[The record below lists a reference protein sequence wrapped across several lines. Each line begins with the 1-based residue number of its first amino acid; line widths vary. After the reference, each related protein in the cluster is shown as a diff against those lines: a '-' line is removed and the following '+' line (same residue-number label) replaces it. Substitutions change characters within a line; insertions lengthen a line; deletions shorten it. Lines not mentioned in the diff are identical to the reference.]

1 MTPNMEIPMRSTFRP
16 PISIAA
22 MLAAAVISLS
32 GCGSGS
38 SGTANIRLLNV
49 STGYTSLDLY
59 ASNNGDTTPN
69 YTAQAQGVT
78 YATISNYASIGS
90 GTYSLQFRNSG
101 TSSAL
106 ATDGSENLTD
116 GSHATYVGYGSSG
129 NFATVKIGEDQSSAN
144 SGYAKVTVLN
154 ASEAGSVD
162 VYLTDSTTDLV
173 NASPQVSNVATGG
186 SSTITV
192 TSGNYRLRVIGTGDT
207 TDLRADVA
215 QVTFNSTSVDSVLL
229 TSTTGGM
236 LVNVSLLPQQGS
248 LSTYNNTQA
257 RIRGAVGIANGT
269 TVNATVSGASILTNA
284 TVGVIGGTYTL
295 VNSGSLPFTLNVDGA
310 AVTVPNQTLAA
321 GADYTF
327 LVWSNASG
335 TQTSLIADVNT
346 LPASLATKSRV
357 RLLNGMSGLADPL
370 TLLVNFQTGATGVT
384 LGTASAQAQFTSGT
398 DNEVDVIDTNTSATL
413 LTKTTL
419 TLDAGGVYTMF
430 MAGGGNIP
438 VNGTLRKDR

>member
-1 MTPNMEIPMRSTFRP
+1 MRSTFRP
-16 PISIAA
+16 LISVAA
-22 MLAAAVISLS
+22 LLAAAVVVLS
-32 GCGSGS
+32 SCGKS
-38 SGTANIRLLNV
+38 SSTANVRLLNV
-49 STGYTSLDLY
+49 STGYSSLDLY
-59 ASNNGDTTPN
+59 ASNNGNTNPS
-69 YTAQAQGVT
+69 YTAQLQGVAYQT
-78 YATISNYASIGS
+78 LSNYASIGS
-90 GTYSLQFRNSG
+90 GTYSLEFRNSG
-101 TSSAL
+101 SSSAL

-116 GSHATYVGYGSSG
+116 GSHNTYVGYGSSG

-144 SGYAKVTVLN
+144 SGYAKVTVIN

-173 NASPQVSNVATGG
+173 NASPLVSNIATGAT
-186 SSTITV
+186 STITV

-215 QVTFNSTSVDSVLL
+215 QVTFNSTTVNSLLL

-257 RIRGAVGIANGT
+257 RVRGAVGIANGT
-269 TVNATVSGASILTNA
+269 TVNATVSGANILTNA
-284 TVGVIGGTYTL
+284 TVGVIGGIYTL
-295 VNSGSLPFTLNVDGA
+295 VASGSLPVTLNVDGA
-310 AVTVPNQTLAA
+310 SVTVPNQTLAA

-335 TQTSLIADVNT
+335 THTSLITDVNT

-384 LGTASAQAQFTSGT
+384 LGTASALAQFTSGT

-430 MAGGGNIP
+430 MAGGGNSP

>member
-1 MTPNMEIPMRSTFRP
+1 
-16 PISIAA
+16 
-22 MLAAAVISLS
+22 MLAAAVVSLS
-32 GCGSGS
+32 GCGGS
-38 SGTANIRLLNV
+38 SGTASIRMLNV
-49 STGYTSLDLY
+49 STGYSSLDLY
-59 ASNNGDTTPN
+59 ASNNGNTNPT
-69 YTAQAQGVT
+69 YTSQLQGVAYET
-78 YATISNYASIGS
+78 LSNYAAIGS
-90 GTYSLQFRNSG
+90 GTYSLEFRNSG
-101 TSSAL
+101 SSSAL

-116 GSHATYVGYGSSG
+116 GSHNTYVGYGSSG
-129 NFATVKIGEDQSSAN
+129 NFATVKISEDQSSAN
-144 SGYAKVTVLN
+144 SGYTKVTVIN
-154 ASEAGSVD
+154 ASEAGNVD

-173 NASPQVSNVATGG
+173 NASPVASNIATGG

-192 TSGNYRLRVIGTGDT
+192 TSGNYRLRVIGTADT

-215 QVTFNSTSVDSVLL
+215 QVAFNSTTVNSLLL

-248 LSTYNNTQA
+248 LSTYNTTQA

-269 TVNATVSGASILTNA
+269 TVNATVSGSNILTNA

-295 VNSGSLPFTLNVDGA
+295 VDSGSLPITLNVDGA
-310 AVTVPNQTLAA
+310 PVSIPNQTLAA

-346 LPASLATKSRV
+346 LPASLASKSRV
-357 RLLNGMSGLADPL
+357 RLLNGMSGLGDPL

-430 MAGGGNIP
+430 MAGGGKSP

>member
-1 MTPNMEIPMRSTFRP
+1 
-16 PISIAA
+16 
-22 MLAAAVISLS
+22 MLTAAVVSLS
-32 GCGSGS
+32 GCGGS

-49 STGYTSLDLY
+49 STGYSSLDLY
-59 ASNNGDTTPN
+59 ASNNGDTSPT
-69 YTAQAQGVT
+69 YTSQLQGVAYET
-78 YATISNYASIGS
+78 LSNYAAIGS
-90 GTYSLQFRNSG
+90 GTYSLEFRNSG
-101 TSSAL
+101 SSSAL

-116 GSHATYVGYGSSG
+116 GSHNTYVGYGSSG
-129 NFATVKIGEDQSSAN
+129 NFATVKISEDQSSAN
-144 SGYAKVTVLN
+144 SGYAKVTVIN
-154 ASEAGSVD
+154 ASEAGNVD

-173 NASPQVSNVATGG
+173 NASPVASNIATGG

-192 TSGNYRLRVIGTGDT
+192 TSGNYRLRVIGTADT

-215 QVTFNSTSVDSVLL
+215 QVTFNSTTVNSLLL

-269 TVNATVSGASILTNA
+269 TVNATVSGTNILTNA

-295 VNSGSLPFTLNVDGA
+295 VNSGSLPVTLNVDGA
-310 AVTVPNQTLAA
+310 PVTIPNQTLAA

-346 LPASLATKSRV
+346 LPASLASKSRV
-357 RLLNGMSGLADPL
+357 RLLNGMSGLGDPL

-430 MAGGGNIP
+430 MAGGGNSP

>member
-1 MTPNMEIPMRSTFRP
+1 MRSTFRP
-16 PISIAA
+16 PVSVAA
-22 MLAAAVISLS
+22 MLAAAVVSLS
-32 GCGSGS
+32 GCGGS
-38 SGTANIRLLNV
+38 SGTASIRLLNV
-49 STGYTSLDLY
+49 STGYSSLDLY
-59 ASNNGDTTPN
+59 ASNNGDTSPT
-69 YTAQAQGVT
+69 YTSQLQGVAYET
-78 YATISNYASIGS
+78 LSNYAAIGS
-90 GTYSLQFRNSG
+90 GTYSLEFRNSG
-101 TSSAL
+101 SSSAL

-116 GSHATYVGYGSSG
+116 SSHNTYVGYGSSG
-129 NFATVKIGEDQSSAN
+129 NFATVKISEDQSSAN
-144 SGYAKVTVLN
+144 SGYTKVTVIN
-154 ASEAGSVD
+154 ASEAGNVD

-173 NASPQVSNVATGG
+173 NASPVASNIATGG
-186 SSTITV
+186 TSTITV
-192 TSGNYRLRVIGTGDT
+192 TSGNYRLRVIGTADT

-215 QVTFNSTSVDSVLL
+215 QVTFNSTTVNSLLL

-257 RIRGAVGIANGT
+257 RVRGAVGIANGT
-269 TVNATVSGASILTNA
+269 TVNATVSGTNILTNA

-295 VNSGSLPFTLNVDGA
+295 VNSGSLPVTLNVDGVP
-310 AVTVPNQTLAA
+310 VTLPNQTLAA

-346 LPASLATKSRV
+346 LPASLASKSRV
-357 RLLNGMSGLADPL
+357 RLLNGMSGLGDPL

-430 MAGGGNIP
+430 MAGGGNTT

>member
-1 MTPNMEIPMRSTFRP
+1 MRSTFRP
-16 PISIAA
+16 PISVAA
-22 MLAAAVISLS
+22 MLATAAMSLS
-32 GCGSGS
+32 GCGGS

-49 STGYTSLDLY
+49 STGYSSLDVY
-59 ASNNGDTTPN
+59 ASNNGDTAPT
-69 YTAQAQGVT
+69 YTAQLQAVAYQT
-78 YATISNYASIGS
+78 LSNYAAIGS
-90 GTYSLQFRNSG
+90 GTYSVEFRNSG
-101 TSSAL
+101 SSSAL

-116 GSHATYVGYGSSG
+116 GSHAVYVGYGSSG
-129 NFATVKIGEDQSSAN
+129 NFATVKIGEDQASAN
-144 SGYAKVTVLN
+144 SGYAKVTVFN
-154 ASEAGSVD
+154 TSEAGSVD

-173 NASPQVSNVATGG
+173 NASPQVSNIATGG

-215 QVTFNSTSVDSVLL
+215 QVTFNSTSVDSLLL

-257 RIRGAVGIANGT
+257 RVRGAVGIANGT
-269 TVNATVSGASILTNA
+269 TVNATVSGTSILTNA

-295 VNSGSLPFTLNVDGA
+295 VNSGSLPITLNVDGA
-310 AVTVPNQTLAA
+310 PVTVPNQTLAA

-327 LVWSNASG
+327 LVWSNTGG

-346 LPASLATKSRV
+346 LPTSLATKSRV
-357 RLLNGMSGLADPL
+357 RLLNGMSGIGDPL

-384 LGTASAQAQFTSGT
+384 LGAASAQAQFTSGT
-398 DNEVDVIDTNTSATL
+398 DNEVDVLDTNTSATL

>member
-1 MTPNMEIPMRSTFRP
+1 MRSTFRP
-16 PISIAA
+16 PIGVAA
-22 MLAAAVISLS
+22 MLAAAVVSLS
-32 GCGSGS
+32 GCGGS

-49 STGYTSLDLY
+49 STGYSSLDVY
-59 ASNNGDTTPN
+59 ASNNGDTSPT
-69 YTAQAQGVT
+69 YTAQLQGVAYET
-78 YATISNYASIGS
+78 LSNYAAIGS
-90 GTYSLQFRNSG
+90 GTYSVEFRNSG
-101 TSSAL
+101 SSSAL
-106 ATDGSENLTD
+106 ATDGSKNLTD
-116 GSHATYVGYGSSG
+116 GSHTAYVGYGSSG

-144 SGYAKVTVLN
+144 SGYAKVTVIN
-154 ASEAGSVD
+154 ASEAGNVD

-173 NASPQVSNVATGG
+173 NASPQATNIATGG

-215 QVTFNSTSVDSVLL
+215 QVTFNSTSVDSLLL

-269 TVNATVSGASILTNA
+269 TVNATVSGTSILTNA

-295 VNSGSLPFTLNVDGA
+295 VNSGSLPITLNVDGA
-310 AVTVPNQTLAA
+310 PVTVPDQTLAA

-335 TQTSLIADVNT
+335 TQTSLINDVNT
-346 LPASLATKSRV
+346 LPTSLATKSRV

-384 LGTASAQAQFTSGT
+384 LGAASAQAQFTSGT

-413 LTKTTL
+413 LTKTSL

>member
-1 MTPNMEIPMRSTFRP
+1 MRSTFRP
-16 PISIAA
+16 TVSVAA
-22 MLAAAVISLS
+22 MLAAAVVSLS
-32 GCGSGS
+32 GCGGS

-49 STGYTSLDLY
+49 STGYSSLDLY
-59 ASNNGDTTPN
+59 ASNNGDTSPT
-69 YTAQAQGVT
+69 YTSQLQGVAYET
-78 YATISNYASIGS
+78 LSNYAAIAS
-90 GTYSLQFRNSG
+90 GTYSLEFRNSG
-101 TSSAL
+101 SSSAL

-116 GSHATYVGYGSSG
+116 GSHNTYVGYGSSG
-129 NFATVKIGEDQSSAN
+129 NFATVKISEDQSSAN
-144 SGYAKVTVLN
+144 SGYAKVTVIN
-154 ASEAGSVD
+154 ASEAGNVD

-173 NASPQVSNVATGG
+173 NASPVASNIATGG
-186 SSTITV
+186 TSTITV
-192 TSGNYRLRVIGTGDT
+192 TSGNYRLRVIGTADT

-215 QVTFNSTSVDSVLL
+215 QVTFNSTTVNSLLL

-257 RIRGAVGIANGT
+257 RVRGAVGIANGT
-269 TVNATVSGASILTNA
+269 TVNATVSGTNILTNA

-295 VNSGSLPFTLNVDGA
+295 VDSGSLPVTLNVDGA
-310 AVTVPNQTLAA
+310 PVTIPNQTLAA

-335 TQTSLIADVNT
+335 TQTSLIADINT
-346 LPASLATKSRV
+346 LPASLAAKSRV

-370 TLLVNFQTGATGVT
+370 TLLVNFETGATGVT

-430 MAGGGNIP
+430 MAGGGNSP

>member
-1 MTPNMEIPMRSTFRP
+1 MRSTFRP
-16 PISIAA
+16 LISVAA
-22 MLAAAVISLS
+22 LLAAAVVILS
-32 GCGSGS
+32 SCGKS
-38 SGTANIRLLNV
+38 SSTANVRLLNV
-49 STGYTSLDLY
+49 STGYSSLDLY
-59 ASNNGDTTPN
+59 ASNNGDTNPS
-69 YTAQAQGVT
+69 YTAQLQGVAYQT
-78 YATISNYASIGS
+78 LSNYASIGS
-90 GTYSLQFRNSG
+90 GTYSLEFRNSG
-101 TSSAL
+101 SSSAL

-116 GSHATYVGYGSSG
+116 GSHNTYVGYGSSG

-144 SGYAKVTVLN
+144 SGYAKVTVIN

-173 NASPQVSNVATGG
+173 NASPLVSNIATGA

-215 QVTFNSTSVDSVLL
+215 QVTFSSTTVNSLLL

-257 RIRGAVGIANGT
+257 RVRGAVGIANGT
-269 TVNATVSGASILTNA
+269 TVNATVSGANILTNA
-284 TVGVIGGTYTL
+284 TVGVIGGIYTL
-295 VNSGSLPFTLNVDGA
+295 VDSGSLPVTLNVDGA
-310 AVTVPNQTLAA
+310 SVAVPNQTLAA

-335 TQTSLIADVNT
+335 TQTSLITDVNT

-384 LGTASAQAQFTSGT
+384 LGTASALAQFTSGT

-430 MAGGGNIP
+430 MAGGGNSP

>member
-1 MTPNMEIPMRSTFRP
+1 MRSTFCP
-16 PISIAA
+16 LIGVAA
-22 MLAAAVISLS
+22 LLAAAVVSLS
-32 GCGSGS
+32 GCGNSSGS
-38 SGTANIRLLNV
+38 ANIRMLNA
-49 STGYTSLDLY
+49 STGYSSLDLY
-59 ASNNGDTTPN
+59 ASNNGNTNPD
-69 YTAQAQGVT
+69 YTAQLQGVA
-78 YATISNYASIGS
+78 YAALSNYAGIAS
-90 GTYSLQFRNSG
+90 GTYSLEFRTTG
-101 TSSAL
+101 TTSAL
-106 ATDGSENLTD
+106 ATAGSENLTD
-116 GSHATYVGYGSSG
+116 GSHTTYVGYGSSG

-144 SGYAKVTVLN
+144 SGYAKVTVFN
-154 ASEAGSVD
+154 TSEAGNVD

-173 NASPQVSNVATGG
+173 NASPVVGNIATGG

-192 TSGNYRLRVIGTGDT
+192 TSGNYRLRVVGTGDT

-215 QVTFNSTSVDSVLL
+215 QVTFNSTTVDSVLL

-236 LVNVSLLPQQGS
+236 LVNVSVIPQQGS

-269 TVNATVSGASILTNA
+269 TVNASISGTNILTNA

-295 VNSGSLPFTLNVDGA
+295 VASGNLPVTLNVDGA
-310 AVTVPNQTLAA
+310 PVAVANQTLAA

-327 LVWSNASG
+327 LVWSDASG
-335 TQTSLIADVNT
+335 TQASLIADINT

-370 TLLVNFQTGATGVT
+370 TMLVNFQTVATDVT
-384 LGTASAQAQFTSGT
+384 LGTASDSTSSQAQFASGT
-398 DNEVDVIDTNTSATL
+398 DNEVDVLDTNTSGTL

-430 MAGGGNIP
+430 MAGGGSSP

>member
-1 MTPNMEIPMRSTFRP
+1 MRSTFRP
-16 PISIAA
+16 PISVAA
-22 MLAAAVISLS
+22 MLAAAVVSLS
-32 GCGSGS
+32 GCGNGS
-38 SGTANIRLLNV
+38 SGTASIRLLNV
-49 STGYTSLDLY
+49 SPGYSSLDLY

-69 YTAQAQGVT
+69 YTAQLQAVAYETLGN
-78 YATISNYASIGS
+78 YATIGS

-101 TSSAL
+101 SSSAL
-106 ATDGSENLTD
+106 ATDGSEALTD
-116 GSHATYVGYGSSG
+116 GSHNTYVGYGSSG
-129 NFATVKIGEDQSSAN
+129 NFGTVKIGEDQSSAN
-144 SGYAKVTVLN
+144 SGYAKVTVIN
-154 ASEAGSVD
+154 ASEAGNVD

-173 NASPQVSNVATGG
+173 NASPLASNIATGG
-186 SSTITV
+186 TSTITL

-215 QVTFNSTSVDSVLL
+215 QVTFNSTTVNSLLL

-248 LSTYNNTQA
+248 LTTYNNTQA
-257 RIRGAVGIANGT
+257 RVRGAVGIANGT
-269 TVNATVSGASILTNA
+269 TVNATVNGANILTNA

-295 VNSGSLPFTLNVDGA
+295 VDSGSLPVTLNVDGA
-310 AVTVPNQTLAA
+310 PVTVPNQTFAA

-346 LPASLATKSRV
+346 LPASLASKSRV
-357 RLLNGMSGLADPL
+357 RLLNGMSGLGDPL

-384 LGTASAQAQFTSGT
+384 LGTASAQAQFASGT
-398 DNEVDVIDTNTSATL
+398 NNEVDVIDTNTSATL

-430 MAGGGNIP
+430 MAGGGNSA

>member
-1 MTPNMEIPMRSTFRP
+1 MRSTFRP
-16 PISIAA
+16 PISVAA
-22 MLAAAVISLS
+22 VLAATVVSLS

-38 SGTANIRLLNV
+38 SGAANVRLLNV
-49 STGYTSLDLY
+49 STGYASLDLY

-69 YTAQAQGVT
+69 YTAQAQGVAYET
-78 YATISNYASIGS
+78 VSNYASIGS

-101 TSSAL
+101 ASSAL
-106 ATDGSENLTD
+106 ATDGSESLTD
-116 GSHATYVGYGSSG
+116 GSHTTYVGYGSSG
-129 NFATVKIGEDQSSAN
+129 NFATVKISEDQSSAN
-144 SGYAKVTVLN
+144 SGYAKVTVIN
-154 ASEAGSVD
+154 ASEAGNVD
-162 VYLTDSTTDLV
+162 VYLTDSTTELV
-173 NASPQVSNVATGG
+173 NASPLVSNIATGG
-186 SSTITV
+186 TSTITL

-215 QVTFNSTSVDSVLL
+215 QVTFNSTTVNSLLL

-248 LSTYNNTQA
+248 LSTYNNTQS

-269 TVNATVSGASILTNA
+269 TVNATVTGASILTNA

-295 VNSGSLPFTLNVDGA
+295 VNSGSLPFTVNVDGA
-310 AVTVPNQTLAA
+310 AVAVPNQTLAA

-335 TQTSLIADVNT
+335 TQTSLIADDNT
-346 LPASLATKSRV
+346 LPASLASKSRV
-357 RLLNGMSGLADPL
+357 RLLNGMSGVGDPL
-370 TLLVNFQTGATGVT
+370 TLLLNFTTGATGVT
-384 LGTASAQAQFTSGT
+384 LGMASALAQFASGT
-398 DNEVDVIDTNTSATL
+398 NNEVDVIDTTTSATL

-430 MAGGGNIP
+430 MAGGGNSP

>member
-1 MTPNMEIPMRSTFRP
+1 MRSTFRP
-16 PISIAA
+16 LISVAA
-22 MLAAAVISLS
+22 LLAAAVVILS
-32 GCGSGS
+32 SCGKS
-38 SGTANIRLLNV
+38 SSTANVRLLNV
-49 STGYTSLDLY
+49 STGYSSLDLY
-59 ASNNGDTTPN
+59 ASNNGNTNPS
-69 YTAQAQGVT
+69 YTSQLQGVAYQT
-78 YATISNYASIGS
+78 LSNYASIGS
-90 GTYSLQFRNSG
+90 GTYSLEFRNSG
-101 TSSAL
+101 SSSAL

-116 GSHATYVGYGSSG
+116 GSHNTYVGYGSSG

-144 SGYAKVTVLN
+144 SGYAKVTVIN

-173 NASPQVSNVATGG
+173 NASPLVSNIATGA

-215 QVTFNSTSVDSVLL
+215 QVTFNSTTVNSLLL

-257 RIRGAVGIANGT
+257 RVRGAVGIANGT
-269 TVNATVSGASILTNA
+269 TVNATVSGANILTNA
-284 TVGVIGGTYTL
+284 TVGVIGGIYTL
-295 VNSGSLPFTLNVDGA
+295 VDSGSLPVALNVDGA

-335 TQTSLIADVNT
+335 TQTSLITDVNT

-384 LGTASAQAQFTSGT
+384 LGTASALAQFTSGT

-430 MAGGGNIP
+430 MAGGGNSP

>member
-1 MTPNMEIPMRSTFRP
+1 MRSTFRP
-16 PISIAA
+16 LISVAPL
-22 MLAAAVISLS
+22 LAAAVVILS
-32 GCGSGS
+32 GCGNSSGS
-38 SGTANIRLLNV
+38 ASVRLLNV
-49 STGYTSLDLY
+49 STGYSSIDLY
-59 ASNNGDTTPN
+59 ASNNSNTNPD
-69 YTAQAQGVT
+69 YSAQLQGVAYET
-78 YATISNYASIGS
+78 LSKYGSIAS
-90 GTYSLQFRNSG
+90 GTYSLEFRNSG
-101 TSSAL
+101 STSAL

-116 GSHATYVGYGSSG
+116 GSHATYVAYGSSG

-144 SGYAKVTVLN
+144 GGYAKVTVYN
-154 ASEAGSVD
+154 ASEAGNVD

-173 NASPQVSNVATGG
+173 NASPLVSNIATGG

-192 TSGNYRLRVIGTGDT
+192 TSGNYRLRVVGTGDT

-215 QVTFNSTSVDSVLL
+215 QVTFNSTTVDSLLL
-229 TSTTGGM
+229 TSTIGGM

-248 LSTYNNTQA
+248 LTTYNNTQA

-269 TVNATVSGASILTNA
+269 TVNATINGANILTNA

-295 VNSGSLPFTLNVDGA
+295 VESGSQPVTLDVDGA
-310 AVTVPNQTLAA
+310 PVTVPNQTLAA

-357 RLLNGMSGLADPL
+357 RILNGMSGLADPL
-370 TLLVNFQTGATGVT
+370 TLLVNFQTAATGVP
-384 LGTASAQAQFTSGT
+384 LGTASDSTSSQAQFASGT

-430 MAGGGNIP
+430 MAGGGGNSP

>member
-1 MTPNMEIPMRSTFRP
+1 MRSTFRP
-16 PISIAA
+16 PFSVTA
-22 MLAAAVISLS
+22 MLAAAVVSLS
-32 GCGSGS
+32 GCGNGS

-49 STGYTSLDLY
+49 STGYASLDLY
-59 ASNNGDTTPN
+59 ASNNGNTTPN
-69 YTAQAQGVT
+69 YTAQLQGVAYET
-78 YATISNYASIGS
+78 LGNYVAIGS
-90 GTYSLQFRNSG
+90 GTYSLEFRKNG

-116 GSHATYVGYGSSG
+116 SSHTTYVGYGSSG

-144 SGYAKVTVLN
+144 SGYAKVTVIN
-154 ASEAGSVD
+154 ASEAGNVD

-173 NASPQVSNVATGG
+173 NASPLVTNIATGG
-186 SSTITV
+186 TSTITV
-192 TSGNYRLRVIGTGDT
+192 TSGNYRLRVIGTGNT

-215 QVTFNSTSVDSVLL
+215 KVTFDSTTVNSLLL

-248 LSTYNNTQA
+248 LSTYNSTQA

-269 TVNATVSGASILTNA
+269 TVNATVSGTNILTNA

-295 VNSGSLPFTLNVDGA
+295 VNSGSLPITLNVDGA

-321 GADYTF
+321 GADYT
-327 LVWSNASG
+327 LLAWSNASG
-335 TQTSLIADVNT
+335 TQTSLIADDNT
-346 LPASLATKSRV
+346 LPASLTSKSRV
-357 RLLNGMSGLADPL
+357 RLLNGMSGIGDPL
-370 TLLVNFQTGATGVT
+370 TLLVNFQTGATGVA
-384 LGTASAQAQFTSGT
+384 LGTASALAQFASGT
-398 DNEVDVIDTNTSATL
+398 NNEVDVIDTTTSATL

-430 MAGGGNIP
+430 MAGGGNSP

>member
-1 MTPNMEIPMRSTFRP
+1 MRSTFRP
-16 PISIAA
+16 PFSVTA
-22 MLAAAVISLS
+22 MLAAAVVSLS
-32 GCGSGS
+32 GCGNGS

-49 STGYTSLDLY
+49 STGYASLDLY
-59 ASNNGDTTPN
+59 ASNNGNTTPN
-69 YTAQAQGVT
+69 YTAQLQGVAYET
-78 YATISNYASIGS
+78 LGNYVAIGS
-90 GTYSLQFRNSG
+90 GTYSLEFRKNG

-116 GSHATYVGYGSSG
+116 SSHTTYVGYGSSG

-144 SGYAKVTVLN
+144 SGYAKVTVIN
-154 ASEAGSVD
+154 ASEAGNVD
-162 VYLTDSTTDLV
+162 VYLTDSTTELV
-173 NASPQVSNVATGG
+173 NASPLVSNIATGAT
-186 SSTITV
+186 STITL

-215 QVTFNSTSVDSVLL
+215 QVTFNSTTVNSLLL

-248 LSTYNNTQA
+248 LSTYNSTQA

-269 TVNATVSGASILTNA
+269 TVNATVSGTNILTNA

-295 VNSGSLPFTLNVDGA
+295 VNSGSLPITLNVDGA

-321 GADYTF
+321 GADYT
-327 LVWSNASG
+327 LLAWSNASG
-335 TQTSLIADVNT
+335 TQTSLIADDNT
-346 LPASLATKSRV
+346 LPASLTSKSRV
-357 RLLNGMSGLADPL
+357 RLLNGMSGIGDPL
-370 TLLVNFQTGATGVT
+370 TLLVNFQTGATGVA
-384 LGTASAQAQFTSGT
+384 LGTASALAQFASGT
-398 DNEVDVIDTNTSATL
+398 NNEVDVIDTTTSATL

-430 MAGGGNIP
+430 MAGGGNSP

>member
-1 MTPNMEIPMRSTFRP
+1 MRSTFRP
-16 PISIAA
+16 LISVAA
-22 MLAAAVISLS
+22 LLAAAVVILS
-32 GCGSGS
+32 SCGKS
-38 SGTANIRLLNV
+38 SSTANVRLLNV
-49 STGYTSLDLY
+49 STGYSSLDLY
-59 ASNNGDTTPN
+59 ASNNGNTNPS
-69 YTAQAQGVT
+69 YTSQLQGVAYQT
-78 YATISNYASIGS
+78 LSNYASIGS
-90 GTYSLQFRNSG
+90 GTYSLEFRNSG
-101 TSSAL
+101 SSSAL

-116 GSHATYVGYGSSG
+116 GSHNTYVGYGSSG
-129 NFATVKIGEDQSSAN
+129 NFATLKIGEDQSSAN
-144 SGYAKVTVLN
+144 SGYAKVTVIN

-173 NASPQVSNVATGG
+173 NASPLVSNIATGA

-215 QVTFNSTSVDSVLL
+215 QVTFNSTTVNSLLL

-257 RIRGAVGIANGT
+257 RVRGAVGIANGT

-284 TVGVIGGTYTL
+284 TVGVIGGIYTL
-295 VNSGSLPFTLNVDGA
+295 VDSGSLPVALNVDGA

-335 TQTSLIADVNT
+335 TQTSLITDVNT

-384 LGTASAQAQFTSGT
+384 LGTASALAQFTSGT

-430 MAGGGNIP
+430 MAGGGNSP

>member
-1 MTPNMEIPMRSTFRP
+1 MRSKFRP
-16 PISIAA
+16 PIGVAA
-22 MLAAAVISLS
+22 MLAAAVVSLS
-32 GCGSGS
+32 GCGGSS

-49 STGYTSLDLY
+49 STGYSSLDVY
-59 ASNNGDTTPN
+59 ASNNGDTSPT
-69 YTAQAQGVT
+69 YTAQLQGVAYQT
-78 YATISNYASIGS
+78 LSNYAPIGS
-90 GTYSLQFRNSG
+90 GTYSVQFRNSG
-101 TSSAL
+101 SSSAL
-106 ATDGSENLTD
+106 ATDGSEDLTD
-116 GSHATYVGYGSSG
+116 GSHAAYVGYGSSG
-129 NFATVKIGEDQSSAN
+129 NFATVKIGEDQASAN
-144 SGYAKVTVLN
+144 SGYAKVTVIN
-154 ASEAGSVD
+154 ASEAGNVD

-173 NASPQVSNVATGG
+173 NASPQASNIATGG

-236 LVNVSLLPQQGS
+236 LVNVALLPQQGS

-257 RIRGAVGIANGT
+257 RVRGAVGIANGT
-269 TVNATVSGASILTNA
+269 TVNATVSGTSILTNA

-295 VNSGSLPFTLNVDGA
+295 VNSGSLPITLNVDGTP
-310 AVTVPNQTLAA
+310 VTVPDQTLAA

-346 LPASLATKSRV
+346 LPTSLASKSRV
-357 RLLNGMSGLADPL
+357 RMLNGMSGLGDPL

-413 LTKTTL
+413 LTKTSL

-430 MAGGGNIP
+430 MAGGGKTP
-438 VNGTLRKDR
+438 ANGTLRKDR

>member
-1 MTPNMEIPMRSTFRP
+1 MRSTFRP
-16 PISIAA
+16 PISVAA
-22 MLAAAVISLS
+22 MLAAAVVSLS
-32 GCGSGS
+32 GCGGS

-49 STGYTSLDLY
+49 STGYSSLDLY
-59 ASNNGDTTPN
+59 ASNNGDTSPT
-69 YTAQAQGVT
+69 YTSQLQGVAYET
-78 YATISNYASIGS
+78 LSNYAAIGS
-90 GTYSLQFRNSG
+90 GTYSLEFRNSG
-101 TSSAL
+101 SSSAL

-116 GSHATYVGYGSSG
+116 GSHNTYVGYGSSG
-129 NFATVKIGEDQSSAN
+129 NFATVKISEDQSSAN
-144 SGYAKVTVLN
+144 SGYAKVTVIN
-154 ASEAGSVD
+154 ASEAGNVD

-173 NASPQVSNVATGG
+173 NASPVASNIATGG
-186 SSTITV
+186 TSTITV
-192 TSGNYRLRVIGTGDT
+192 TSGNYRLRVIGTADT

-215 QVTFNSTSVDSVLL
+215 QVTFNSTTVNSLLL

-257 RIRGAVGIANGT
+257 RVRGAVGIANGT
-269 TVNATVSGASILTNA
+269 TVNATVSGTNILTNA

-295 VNSGSLPFTLNVDGA
+295 VNSGSLPVTLNVDGVP
-310 AVTVPNQTLAA
+310 VTIPDQTLAA

-346 LPASLATKSRV
+346 LPASLASKSRV
-357 RLLNGMSGLADPL
+357 RLLNGMSGLGDPL

-384 LGTASAQAQFTSGT
+384 LGTASVQAQFTSGT

-430 MAGGGNIP
+430 MAGGGNTT

>member
-1 MTPNMEIPMRSTFRP
+1 MRSLFRP
-16 PISIAA
+16 PFSLAA
-22 MLAAAVISLS
+22 MLAAAVVSLS
-32 GCGSGS
+32 GCGGS
-38 SGTANIRLLNV
+38 TGTANTRLLNV

-59 ASNNGDTTPN
+59 ASNNADTTPN
-69 YTAQAQGVT
+69 YTAQAQAVVYET
-78 YATISNYASIGS
+78 LSNYASIGS

-116 GSHATYVGYGSSG
+116 GSHTTYVGYGSSG

-144 SGYAKVTVLN
+144 SGYAKVTVIN
-154 ASEAGSVD
+154 ASEAGNVD

-173 NASPQVSNVATGG
+173 NASPLVSNIATGG
-186 SSTITV
+186 TSTITV

-215 QVTFNSTSVDSVLL
+215 QVTFNSTTVNSLLL

-248 LSTYNNTQA
+248 LSIYNNTQA

-269 TVNATVSGASILTNA
+269 TVNATVNGANILTNA

-295 VNSGSLPFTLNVDGA
+295 VNSGSLPVTLNVDGA
-310 AVTVPNQTLAA
+310 AVTVPNQTLTA

-335 TQTSLIADVNT
+335 TQMSLIADVNT
-346 LPASLATKSRV
+346 LPASLTTKSRV

-384 LGTASAQAQFTSGT
+384 LGTASAQAQFASGT
-398 DNEVDVIDTNTSATL
+398 NNEVDVIDTNTSATL

-430 MAGGGNIP
+430 MAGGGNSP